1 MNEIMKEQKIDV
13 FKENSKI
20 NGEDASIVLFSL
32 IEALSFYVLNG
43 DIWWLANK
51 DAREKAIK
59 KYGVSPE
66 VFDEVIKRLESARKQ
81 VSMGNPMSS
90 MFE

>member
-1 MNEIMKEQKIDV
+1 MNEIVKEQNIEV
-13 FKENSKI
+13 FKESSGI
-20 NGEDASIVLFSL
+20 NGEEASIVLFSL
-32 IEALSFYVLNG
+32 IESLSFYVLSG
-43 DIWWLANK
+43 DVWWLANK

-59 KYGVSPE
+59 NYGVSPK

-81 VSMGNPMSS
+81 VSNGNPMRS